1 MDKLEREL
9 LQEWVLKRAVGGEA
23 LSVGSSM
30 SSADPKTMRVDSLA
44 VAEAGAIVD
53 LELPAP
59 GRIRLLS
66 GGHGNLQPWYN
77 DGSHGQQWSREN
89 DTVCTTPFILLS
101 IIFLIARK
109 DLPSVP
115 PCSLDVL
122 AGYKMGGHTTGKIS
136 LNGLPKTD
144 SVWRRVAG
152 YCK

>member
-9 LQEWVLKRAVGGEA
+9 LQEWVLKRAVGREA

-53 LELPAP
+53 LEPPAP

-89 DTVCTTPFILLS
+89 DTPRRSRGIQDGWTHN
-101 IIFLIARK
+101 RK
-109 DLPSVP
+109 DFTEWITK
-115 PCSLDVL
+115 D
-122 AGYKMGGHTTGKIS
+122 
-136 LNGLPKTD
+136 
-144 SVWRRVAG
+144 
-152 YCK
+152 